1 MIQNLDAT
9 RMSRKWNVKVR
20 PNPGATTRDMYDHL
34 NALLRKEPKHLILH
48 IGTNDASDKN
58 VTSDMLYEKITRLK
72 RYAESK
78 VKGMDVTLSCPP
90 VRSDNGIA
98 NVKLVHIRNQLKR
111 NGYKIIENGNITYE
125 HPGKKGLHLNSRG
138 TGRLAMNMIACIK
151 RL

>member
-1 MIQNLDAT
+1 
-9 RMSRKWNVKVR
+9 MSRKSNVKVR

-48 IGTNDASDKN
+48 IGTNDASNKN
-58 VTSDMLYEKITRLK
+58 VTSDMLYERITRLK

-78 VKGMDVTLSCPP
+78 VKGMDVTISCPP

-111 NGYKIIENGNITYE
+111 NGYKIIENDNITYE
-125 HPGKKGLHLNSRG
+125 HLGKKGLHLNSRG